1 MKDRSKRVFLR
12 YMKLLLKYKKILIIS
27 FILIMINSVLTIIL
41 PEVMMRIIDDALPQ
55 KDMKLLI
62 TLVEAFLMVVI
73 LQTVFK
79 FIQDFICSK
88 LGKKVLYDIKNKL
101 INHLFKLDGDY
112 YSNVKVGEL
121 LTIIDS
127 DVYTI
132 EQISTNVIFSIISD
146 NVTAVVILIY
156 LIKLQPNLAGIVVI
170 LQIVLLVFQLK
181 SSKKLIDNRKEFRKS
196 IGELSDVEEEVI
208 SNLRPVILLNLKEY
222 MIKKFNLCNKLMCK
236 TGIKAD
242 VTSSINY
249 SVTSFISGITTVI
262 ILGVGG
268 FKIINRTMELGE
280 LIAFNMYAQRM
291 YTPIIRQIQSNL
303 RIQQVIISLD
313 KIFTLL
319 DEPIKIKDSKSLEP
333 KIEDAIS
340 IYGKIQ
346 FKDVDFKYSNG
357 KRILKSANLAIDSL
371 KSIAIL
377 GESGT
382 GKTSI
387 TNLLFRL
394 WQQNDGE
401 ILIDDKPV
409 EEYSIETLRENIAIV
424 TQESFIFNDTL
435 LNNLTMGRK
444 DISLEEVQDICKK
457 VCIHDYIMS
466 LPDGYQTVVGYKGDK
481 LSGGQKQRLCIAR
494 AFLRKT
500 PIIILDEITSSL
512 DSEIQKRVME
522 GLKLEMK
529 KRTCIFIT
537 HRMELL
543 PYVDDVFVLKEGM
556 LSRY

>member
-181 SSKKLIDNRKEFRKS
+181 SSKKLIDNRKEFR
-196 IGELSDVEEEVI
+196 DVYKRQDI
-208 SNLRPVILLNLKEY
+208 NHDLTTLFRKPHAL
-222 MIKKFNLCNKLMCK
+222 
-236 TGIKAD
+236 
-242 VTSSINY
+242 VTSSAFNQLEEKLKNLYEKYFFGKDKEFIRLLDLIGKVGIEKVEKSISIVSNSTPT
-249 SVTSFISGITTVI
+249 SVT
-262 ILGVGG
+262 
-268 FKIINRTMELGE
+268 
-280 LIAFNMYAQRM
+280 
-291 YTPIIRQIQSNL
+291 
-303 RIQQVIISLD
+303 LD
-313 KIFTLL
+313 KIEFICQRNN
-319 DEPIKIKDSKSLEP
+319 DMEFYKQ
-333 KIEDAIS
+333 
-340 IYGKIQ
+340 Y
-346 FKDVDFKYSNG
+346 FKDK
-357 KRILKSANLAIDSL
+357 
-371 KSIAIL
+371 
-377 GESGT
+377 
-382 GKTSI
+382 
-387 TNLLFRL
+387 
-394 WQQNDGE
+394 
-401 ILIDDKPV
+401 
-409 EEYSIETLRENIAIV
+409 
-424 TQESFIFNDTL
+424 
-435 LNNLTMGRK
+435 
-444 DISLEEVQDICKK
+444 
-457 VCIHDYIMS
+457 
-466 LPDGYQTVVGYKGDK
+466 
-481 LSGGQKQRLCIAR
+481 
-494 AFLRKT
+494 
-500 PIIILDEITSSL
+500 
-512 DSEIQKRVME
+512 DSEIINNS
-522 GLKLEMK
+522 L
-529 KRTCIFIT
+529 
-537 HRMELL
+537 H
-543 PYVDDVFVLKEGM
+543 M
-556 LSRY
+556 LSDYADLLSERKGDIS